1 MVIDFEH
8 HYIPIELARRMGI
21 TTETRTIVE
30 EDGVAKANVHAQLFD
45 LDAQIRDMDR
55 AGIDVAVQT
64 CILGWDA
71 NLENCRLLNDC
82 AATIQKEY
90 PGRFIGLAHVP
101 PLEGE
106 AGLNELQRSVD
117 ELGLKGVKNV
127 DGIREYIAE
136 IQICLSTQK
145 SRTICWAA
153 RQPDY

>member
-21 TTETRTIVE
+21 NTETKTILE

-45 LDAQIRDMDR
+45 LDAQIHDMDR

-64 CILGWDA
+64 CILGSDA

-101 PLEGE
+101 LLET
-106 AGLNELQRSVD
+106 AGGRSRAKRIATVSRRA
-117 ELGLKGVKNV
+117 
-127 DGIREYIAE
+127 GIEGRNGFFPG
-136 IQICLSTQK
+136 
-145 SRTICWAA
+145 SRAA
-153 RQPDY
+153 VGRARAQTVL

>member
-71 NLENCRLLNDC
+71 NLENCSTIAPPRSRKSTS
-82 AATIQKEY
+82 AASLDWRTSRRWTAK
-90 PGRFIGLAHVP
+90 
-101 PLEGE
+101 
-106 AGLNELQRSVD
+106 
-117 ELGLKGVKNV
+117 LG
-127 DGIREYIAE
+127 
-136 IQICLSTQK
+136 
-145 SRTICWAA
+145 
-153 RQPDY
+153 